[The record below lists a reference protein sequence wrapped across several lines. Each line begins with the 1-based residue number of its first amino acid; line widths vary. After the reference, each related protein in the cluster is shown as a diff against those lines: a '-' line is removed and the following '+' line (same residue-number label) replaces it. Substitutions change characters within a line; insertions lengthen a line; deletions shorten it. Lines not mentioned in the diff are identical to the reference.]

1 MILLPASNMDNV
13 TRRDDMDKKLMMSTP
28 AVDTP
33 HQPVPPVPMEDFDPD
48 TYEPWDPETD
58 EDDDPAQVDENGVC
72 IADPDAED
80 RKHVIH

>member
-1 MILLPASNMDNV
+1 MKDLMRLMQSMNLSPAPGVEVPRSV
-13 TRRDDMDKKLMMSTP
+13 PPTP
-28 AVDTP
+28 AGMPIDD
-33 HQPVPPVPMEDFDPD
+33 HEWD

-58 EDDDPAQVDENGVC
+58 EEDDPTQVDENGVC

>member
-1 MILLPASNMDNV
+1 MKD
-13 TRRDDMDKKLMMSTP
+13 LMRLMQSMNLSPTP
-28 AVDTP
+28 GAEVP
-33 HQPVPPVPMEDFDPD
+33 RSVPPIPTGISIDDPEWD